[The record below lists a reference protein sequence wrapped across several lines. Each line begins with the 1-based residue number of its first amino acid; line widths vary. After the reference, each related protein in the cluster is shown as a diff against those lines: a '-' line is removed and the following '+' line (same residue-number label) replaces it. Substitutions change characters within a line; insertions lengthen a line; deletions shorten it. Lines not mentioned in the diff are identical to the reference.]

1 MSDTATVSVIDL
13 SVCDREPIHVPGSIQ
28 PHGALFACQA
38 GSDVIAYCSANA
50 AAFAGL
56 APDRNLAGS
65 ALATVLGESALRAFE
80 SAFET
85 VPRER
90 GMSGRVHGF
99 ELASAAGRFD
109 GTVHEHNG
117 LRIYEIER
125 ACDAAPVAPLD
136 LVRTILGQ
144 LQQAKTLRDLC
155 DQTARLVRDLIGFDR
170 VMIYRFLEDGAGHV
184 ISESRADN
192 LEPLLNLRYPASDIP
207 KQARELYKSNWIR
220 LIADVM
226 AAPVPLAAHADMAAK
241 PLDLSFSG
249 LRSVSPIHI
258 EYLRNMKVGASM
270 SISIIAG
277 GELWGLIACH
287 HRTGKCVPANVR
299 AAAEL
304 LGQVF
309 SLQIQTVEGI
319 EAYVT
324 MRAARAL
331 LDRIVAEFPIDGD
344 LIENLSQRLEAL
356 SAFIRSDG
364 VGLWMDGLWRG
375 FGATPP
381 MTEVAAL
388 AAFITGEAHG
398 EVYATQHLAGS
409 YPRAAA
415 WPGGIAG
422 LLAVPLSH
430 NSGDFLL
437 FFRKEVAQTIDWGG
451 NPNKPVA
458 VADQAPRLSP
468 RKSFETWREDVRGQS
483 LPWTSRERLIADTL
497 RIYLLDVIVRFSE
510 VILDERRKSQRQ
522 AKALTSE
529 LNHRVKGTLELIQSL
544 VARGAEEKSIPGF
557 VRTLEGRI
565 GAIALAHG
573 AISTGDGPQVRQ
585 LFASAAASH
594 KVQDDQIELSGP
606 DLRLDAKAYTVLAL
620 VVHELFSN
628 ATQYG
633 ALAVPQGH
641 VGVRWLRDISGRMT
655 LYWEEVGG
663 LPIRAVVREGLG
675 LNIIRRNI
683 PHALG
688 GEAEIDLERGGLK
701 AKFSIPARYLA
712 AAGEAGSHNAYSLQ
726 AAAAHRP
733 LEGFALYV
741 LDDQMLTAM
750 DLQEGL
756 LRLGAQS
763 VRTAG
768 TVETSLQHIAEDAP
782 DAAVLDVDLE
792 DGYSFAV
799 ADELNRLS
807 IPFVFMANDAERRI
821 IPERF
826 ADVAVI
832 AKPLKAEDLADRLRD
847 ALMPN
852 LIRAVLNKLV

>member
-1 MSDTATVSVIDL
+1 MSGIATVSTIDL

-28 PHGALFACQA
+28 PHGALFACPI
-38 GSDVIAYCSANA
+38 GTDTIAYCSANA
-50 AAFAGL
+50 ASFAGL
-56 APDRNLAGS
+56 APDLNLTGASLAG
-65 ALATVLGESALRAFE
+65 VLGPGAMREFERVYES
-80 SAFET
+80 

-90 GMSGRVHGF
+90 GLCGRALGL
-99 ELASAAGRFD
+99 ELASASGRFD
-109 GTVHEHNG
+109 GTVHDHNG

-125 ACDAAPVAPLD
+125 AEAAAPVAPLD
-136 LVRTILGQ
+136 LVRNILTQ

-155 DQTARLVRDLIGFDR
+155 DQSVCLVRGLIGFER

-184 ISESRADN
+184 ISEARAEG

-207 KQARELYKSNWIR
+207 KQARELYKTNWIR
-220 LIADVM
+220 LIADVRS
-226 AAPVPLAAHADMAAK
+226 APVPLVAHEDMAST
-241 PLDLSFSG
+241 PLDLSFAS

-287 HRTGKCVPANVR
+287 HSSSKCVPANVR

-344 LIENLSQRLEAL
+344 LIENLAQRLEAL

-375 FGATPP
+375 FGLTPP
-381 MTEVAAL
+381 MTEVAGL
-388 AAFITGEAHG
+388 AAFLAGESRG
-398 EVYATQHLAGS
+398 EVYATQSLAS
-409 YPRAAA
+409 QYPRAGA
-415 WPGGIAG
+415 WPGGLAG
-422 LLAVPLSH
+422 LIAVPLSH

-451 NPNKPVA
+451 NPNKPVTA
-458 VADQAPRLSP
+458 SAEPARLSP
-468 RKSFETWREDVRGQS
+468 RKSFEAWREDVRGKS

-497 RIYLLDVIVRFSE
+497 RVYLLDVIVRFSE
-510 VILDERRKSQRQ
+510 VILDERRRSKKQ
-522 AKALTSE
+522 ARALTSE

-544 VARGAEEKSIPGF
+544 VARGAEEKSIPAF

-573 AISTGDGPQVRQ
+573 AISAGDGPQVRL
-585 LFASAAASH
+585 LFQSAAASH
-594 KVQDDQIELSGP
+594 KVHEDQISLDGP

-620 VVHELFSN
+620 AVHELFSN
-628 ATQYG
+628 ATEYG

-641 VGVRWLRDISGRMT
+641 VSVRWIRDLSGRMT
-655 LYWEEVGG
+655 LLWEEVGG
-663 LPIRAVVREGLG
+663 LAVRPVVREGLG

-688 GEAEIDLERGGLK
+688 GEADVALERSGLK
-701 AKFSIPARYLA
+701 ARFSIPARYLA
-712 AAGEAGSHNAYSLQ
+712 AAGDEGSASAYSLQ
-726 AAAAHRP
+726 AGAAHRP
-733 LEGFALYV
+733 LEGFSLLV

-768 TVETSLQHIAEDAP
+768 TVEVTLQLVADDPP
-782 DAAVLDVDLE
+782 DAAVLDCDLE
-792 DGYSFAV
+792 DGYSFPV
-799 ADELNRLS
+799 ADELIQQS
-807 IPFVFMANDAERRI
+807 IPFIFMASDAERRI

-826 ADVAVI
+826 SDVAVI